1 MKYYITQEGREFL
14 KESKTGTEHGEVIR
28 QKSLKHMLKP
38 GSYLD
43 PATVAHPYSDLAGKR
58 SENLRKKRRAVSRVL
73 KATGEAGEA
82 GEGSGNLRKKRQA
95 VVKVLKAT
103 GKPDLPHTSSTRAG
117 TRASKRA
124 GTDPWWIR

>member
-14 KESKTGTEHGEVIR
+14 KESKTGAEHEEVIR
-28 QKSLKHMLKP
+28 QKSLKQMLEP

-43 PATVAHPYSDLAGKR
+43 PATVAHPYSALAGER
-58 SENLRKKRRAVSRVL
+58 
-73 KATGEAGEA
+73 
-82 GEGSGNLRKKRQA
+82 SGNLRKKRRA

>member
-14 KESKTGTEHGEVIR
+14 KESKTGAEHEEVIR
-28 QKSLKHMLKP
+28 QKSLKQMLEP

-73 KATGEAGEA
+73 RATGEA